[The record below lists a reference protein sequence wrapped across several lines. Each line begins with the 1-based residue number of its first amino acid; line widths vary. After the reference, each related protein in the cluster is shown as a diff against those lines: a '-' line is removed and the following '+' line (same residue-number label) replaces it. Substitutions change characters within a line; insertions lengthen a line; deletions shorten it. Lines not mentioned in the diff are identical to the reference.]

1 MDFTE
6 GPDWASCAATLCQL
20 GSKSK
25 RSVEHHLFPHRQ
37 CYTLLYV
44 ADVNERPVRGTT
56 ERTSGKQ
63 GILSAD
69 LVLLHA
75 PALFDFRNRRD
86 VYFPFLGTSGDVP
99 ITPLYEYFPIGFKM
113 LDKYLSER
121 GHSVAIAN
129 LSTILLR
136 QPKLNVN
143 RLIASID
150 AELIGIDL
158 HWMVHVQGS
167 LAIASLVKSLRPD
180 VPIVFGGISSTYF
193 AEELIR
199 YPFIDMV
206 MRGYDTLEP
215 MNALLRS
222 LKADRKG
229 LTGVPNLL
237 WKTTAGT
244 VRQNEFSHKPAAY
257 GVGVDWATMPREEAG
272 RTLPIL
278 EFLSTQNAGC
288 TRSCGWCGGSREAF
302 RSIYGKKQSIAR
314 KRPEEV
320 EREFESIRNVDGIDC
335 FHFYSI
341 GSYNESRGGMER
353 FLDQVGQTGL
363 KSVSYEQYHLTAE
376 PVLKRMAEANR
387 HTTITLSPE
396 SHDQRVAKLAGRGVY
411 TNDEMERWIDRA
423 LTLGIQGIDIWYF
436 VGMPEQDEASVYQTV
451 DYCERLLGLFGKR
464 RVNPML
470 CPMIPFLDP
479 ASAFFEQPEEHGYRL
494 FYRTV
499 EEHRRG
505 MERAS
510 PINRINYE
518 TRWLKREDLVY
529 VGFRAVRRLMQ
540 AKGAHG
546 LIPPSWVRNYV
557 SQIDDA
563 LEFTAVVH
571 EADCISNPRERGM
584 EIERLGDEIQKRN
597 DSILYSGVAN
607 QAFPA
612 NREIG
617 GRWIDELGWSQ
628 EALDSMIADGVPDL
642 SSDSVAQ

>member
-1 MDFTE
+1 MPLFADLTRDTLE
-6 GPDWASCAATLCQL
+6 WVAAL
-20 GSKSK
+20 
-25 RSVEHHLFPHRQ
+25 
-37 CYTLLYV
+37 
-44 ADVNERPVRGTT
+44 NEKPARTT
-56 ERTSGKQ
+56 IQQTTGKQ
-63 GILSAD
+63 RTLSAD

-75 PALFDFRNRRD
+75 PAFFDFRNRRD
-86 VYFPFLGTSGDVP
+86 IYFPFLGTSGDVP

-113 LDKYLSER
+113 LDRYLSER

-129 LSTILLR
+129 LGTILLR
-136 QPKLNVN
+136 QPNLDVN
-143 RLIASID
+143 RLIGSID
-150 AELIGIDL
+150 ARLIGIDL

-180 VPIVFGGISSTYF
+180 MPIIFGGISSTYF

-215 MNALLRS
+215 MHMLLKS
-222 LKADRKG
+222 LK
-229 LTGVPNLL
+229 TGRSSLASVPNLL
-237 WKTTAGT
+237 RKTAEGT
-244 VRQNEFSHKPAAY
+244 VQRNDFSHKPATY
-257 GVGVDWATMPREEAG
+257 GVGVDWAAMPSEDAS

-278 EFLSTQNAGC
+278 EFLSTHNAGC
-288 TRSCGWCGGSREAF
+288 ANSCGWCGGSRDAF
-302 RSIYGKKQSIAR
+302 RSIYGTNQSIVR
-314 KRPEEV
+314 KQAEEI
-320 EREFESIRNVDGIDC
+320 EREFESIRNVEGIDS

-341 GSYNESRGGMER
+341 GSYNEPRAGMER
-353 FLDQVGQTGL
+353 FLDHVGQTGL

-396 SHDQRVAKLAGRGVY
+396 SHDLRVAKLAGRGVY

-436 VGMPEQDEASVYQTV
+436 IGMPEQDEKSVYETV
-451 DYCERLLGLFGKR
+451 DYCERLLSLFGKK

-479 ASAFFEQPEEHGYRL
+479 ASTFFERPEEHGYRV

-510 PINRINYE
+510 PIHRINYE

-529 VGFRAVRRLMQ
+529 VGFRAVQRLME
-540 AKGAHG
+540 AKGAQG

-557 SQIDDA
+557 SSIEDA
-563 LEFTAVVH
+563 LEFTAAVH
-571 EADCISNPRERGM
+571 EADCIPNPCERAL
-584 EIERLGDEIQKRN
+584 EIERLGGEIQKRN

-628 EALDSMIADGVPDL
+628 EALDSMDGEIVPGTTPEF
-642 SSDSVAQ
+642 AAR

>member
-1 MDFTE
+1 VTKSSEVPHIADLNK
-6 GPDWASCAATLCQL
+6 DKLLWVAALHE
-20 GSKSK
+20 
-25 RSVEHHLFPHRQ
+25 RSARTIIQ
-37 CYTLLYV
+37 
-44 ADVNERPVRGTT
+44 
-56 ERTSGKQ
+56 RTSGEQ
-63 GILSAD
+63 GALSAD

-75 PALFDFRNRRD
+75 PAFFDFRDRRD

-136 QPKLNVN
+136 QPNLDVI
-143 RLIASID
+143 RLIGSID
-150 AELIGIDL
+150 AKLIGIDL

-167 LAIASLVKSLRPD
+167 IAVASLVKSLRPD
-180 VPIVFGGISSTYF
+180 VPIIFGGISSTYF
-193 AEELIR
+193 ADELIR

-215 MNALLRS
+215 MNLLLQSIEAGR
-222 LKADRKG
+222 AG
-229 LTGVPNLL
+229 LSGVPNLI
-237 WKTTAGT
+237 WKTEEGT
-244 VRQNEFSHKPAAY
+244 IQRNEFSHKPVAY
-257 GVGVDWATMPREEAG
+257 GVGVDWATLPREDAG
-272 RTLPIL
+272 RTLSIL
-278 EFLSTQNAGC
+278 EFLSTHSAGC
-288 TRSCGWCGGSREAF
+288 ANSCGWCGGSRDAF
-302 RSIYGKKQSIAR
+302 LNLYGTKQTIAR
-314 KRPEEV
+314 KQPEEI
-320 EREFESIRNVDGIDC
+320 EREFQSIRDVAGIDRY
-335 FHFYSI
+335 HFYSI
-341 GSYNESRGGMER
+341 GSYNESRSGLER
-353 FLDQVGQTGL
+353 FLDLVGQTGL
-363 KSVSYEQYHLTAE
+363 KSVSYEQYQLTAE

-436 VGMPEQDEASVYQTV
+436 IGMPEQDESSVYQTV
-451 DYCERLLGLFGKR
+451 DYCERLLSLFGKR
-464 RVNPML
+464 RVNPLL

-479 ASAFFEQPEEHGYRL
+479 ASTFFEKPEEHGYRV

-529 VGFRAVRRLMQ
+529 VGFRAVQRLMQ

-546 LIPPSWVRNYV
+546 LIPPSWVRDYV
-557 SQIDDA
+557 GKIEDA
-563 LEFTAVVH
+563 LEFTAAVH
-571 EADCISNPRERGM
+571 EADCIPNPRERAL

-597 DSILYSGVAN
+597 DSIFYSGVAN

-617 GRWIDELGWSQ
+617 GRWIDELGWNQ
-628 EALDSMIADGVPDL
+628 ESLDSMTAEGASNVTSGL
-642 SSDSVAQ
+642 VAQYRNGRS